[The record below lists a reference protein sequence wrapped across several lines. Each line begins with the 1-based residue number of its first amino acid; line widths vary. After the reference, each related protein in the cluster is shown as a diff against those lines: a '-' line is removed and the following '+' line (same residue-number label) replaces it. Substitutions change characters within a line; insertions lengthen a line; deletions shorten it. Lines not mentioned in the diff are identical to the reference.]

1 MVSDTLV
8 YSGSQ
13 LISSHF
19 YHYNF
24 ESSLDQAIPFLPWTI
39 VLYYMAFPYWYF
51 GTIYIVRYD
60 KDRAFRFLCADL
72 LCEMVALA
80 FFLFLPSTNTRPVV
94 DGTGLFDYAMRHMY
108 SVDPA
113 TNLFPSLHCLFSW
126 ILWLAIY
133 NEPRIS
139 KFVKASTFVL
149 TIAIFISTLTTK
161 QHIIIDTIG
170 GFAIASF
177 FYWLC
182 GSKKV
187 TRFYYKLFD
196 RDFRFLQ

>member
-1 MVSDTLV
+1 MISNALV

-13 LISSHF
+13 LISSHL

-24 ESSLDQAIPFLPWTI
+24 ESSLDLATPFLPWTI

-60 KDRAFRFLCADL
+60 KDRTFRFLCADL
-72 LCEMVALA
+72 LCEIVALL
-80 FFLFLPSTNTRPVV
+80 FFLFLPTTNTRPVV
-94 DGTGLFDYAMRHMY
+94 EGSGLFDYAMRQMY
-108 SVDPA
+108 SIDSA

-126 ILWLAIY
+126 LLWLTIY
-133 NEPRIS
+133 NEPKIS
-139 KFVKASTFVL
+139 KFVKASTFLL
-149 TIAIFISTLTTK
+149 TVAIFISTLTTK
-161 QHIIIDTIG
+161 QHIIIDAIS
-170 GFAIASF
+170 GFAFASF